1 MKMKILRNFLIAS
14 ALIFAAA
21 GSVRAQGTY
30 STYYYQRTSLFEVL
44 PVGPEDI
51 VFVGNSITDGC
62 EWRELFDNQHVKNR
76 GISGDTTM
84 GVYDRLGAILPGH
97 PAKLFLMI
105 GINDLS
111 RGIAAQTVVEN
122 TRRILERI
130 RKESPSTRVYL
141 QSLLPVSD
149 AYGLFAGH
157 TARRGDI
164 PVINEALKT
173 MAPEFGATF
182 VDLFSCFVDAETGK
196 MDTAY
201 SNDGL
206 HLLGRGYLLWRDIVL
221 PYVNE
226 K

>member
-1 MKMKILRNFLIAS
+1 MKHNILRLIAITS
-14 ALIFAAA
+14 SLFLAAT
-21 GSVRAQGTY
+21 GLVRAQGVY
-30 STYYYQRTSLFEVL
+30 STYYYQRATLFEVL

-62 EWRELFDNQHVKNR
+62 EWNELFDNPHVKNR

-84 GVYDRLGAILPGH
+84 GVYDRLGAILPGR
-97 PAKLFLMI
+97 PAKIFLMI

-122 TRRILERI
+122 TRRILDRI
-130 RKESPSTRVYL
+130 RTESPSTSIYV

-149 AYGLFAGH
+149 AFGLFSGH

-164 PVINEALKT
+164 PGINEALQK
-173 MAPEFGATF
+173 MAPEFGAVY
-182 VDLFSCFVDAETGK
+182 VDLFSRFVDAETGK
-196 MDTAY
+196 MNTAY

-206 HLLGRGYLLWRDIVL
+206 HLLGKGYLLWRDIVL

>member
-1 MKMKILRNFLIAS
+1 MNRLSQLITLALLFL
-14 ALIFAAA
+14 AA
-21 GSVRAQGTY
+21 GVIRAQGVY
-30 STYYYQRTSLFEVL
+30 STYYYQRASLFELL

-62 EWRELFDNQHVKNR
+62 EWNELFDNPHVRNR

-84 GVYDRLGAILPGH
+84 GVHDRLDAILPGH
-97 PAKLFLMI
+97 PAKIFLMI

-122 TRRILERI
+122 IRRILGRI
-130 RKESPSTRVYL
+130 KTESPSTRIYV

-149 AYGLFAGH
+149 AYGLFSGH
-157 TARRGDI
+157 TARRNDI
-164 PVINEALKT
+164 PGINEALRK
-173 MAPEFGATF
+173 MAPEFGAVY
-182 VDLFSCFVDAETGK
+182 VDLFSRFVNAETGK

-206 HLLGRGYLLWRDIVL
+206 HLLGKGYLLWRDIVL
-221 PYVNE
+221 PFVNE
-226 K
+226 

>member
-1 MKMKILRNFLIAS
+1 MAKILRSFLLIPVL
-14 ALIFAAA
+14 ALAAA
-21 GSVRAQGTY
+21 GTLRAQGVY
-30 STYYYQRTSLFEVL
+30 STYYYQRASLFEVL
-44 PVGPEDI
+44 PVGAEDI

-62 EWRELFDNQHVKNR
+62 EWRELFDNPHVKNR

-84 GVYDRLGAILPGH
+84 GVYDRLGAILPGR
-97 PAKLFLMI
+97 PAKIFLMI

-111 RGIAAQTVVEN
+111 RGIAPQTVVEN
-122 TRRILERI
+122 TRRILDRI
-130 RKESPSTRVYL
+130 RTESPQTRVYL

-164 PVINEALKT
+164 PGINEALQQ
-173 MAPEFGATF
+173 MAAETGAVY
-182 VDLFSCFVDAETGK
+182 VDLFSLFVDAETGK
-196 MDTAY
+196 MNTAY

-206 HLLGRGYLLWRDIVL
+206 HLLGRGYLVWRDAVL

-226 K
+226 

>member
-1 MKMKILRNFLIAS
+1 MKILRNFLLAS

-30 STYYYQRTSLFEVL
+30 STYYYQRASLFEVL
-44 PVGPEDI
+44 PVGSEDI
-51 VFVGNSITDGC
+51 VFIGNSITDGC

-84 GVYDRLGAILPGH
+84 GVYDRLGAILPGR

-130 RKESPSTRVYL
+130 RQESPSTRIYL

-149 AYGLFAGH
+149 AYGLFSGH

-164 PVINEALKT
+164 PGINEALKA

-182 VDLFSCFVDAETGK
+182 VDLFSHFVDAETGK
-196 MDTAY
+196 MNTAY

-221 PYVNE
+221 PFVNE
-226 K
+226 

>member
-1 MKMKILRNFLIAS
+1 MAKILRSFLLIPVL
-14 ALIFAAA
+14 ALAAA
-21 GSVRAQGTY
+21 GSLCAQGVY
-30 STYYYQRTSLFEVL
+30 STYYYQRASLFEVL
-44 PVGPEDI
+44 PVGAEDI

-62 EWRELFDNQHVKNR
+62 EWRELFDNPHVKNR

-84 GVYDRLGAILPGH
+84 GVYDRLGAILPGR
-97 PAKLFLMI
+97 PAKIFLMI

-111 RGIAAQTVVEN
+111 RGIAPQTVVEN
-122 TRRILERI
+122 TRRILDRI
-130 RKESPSTRVYL
+130 RTESPQTRVYL

-164 PVINEALKT
+164 PGINEALQQ
-173 MAPEFGATF
+173 MAAETGAVY
-182 VDLFSCFVDAETGK
+182 VDLFSRFVDAETGK
-196 MDTAY
+196 MNTAY

-206 HLLGRGYLLWRDIVL
+206 HLLGRGYLVWRDAVL

-226 K
+226 